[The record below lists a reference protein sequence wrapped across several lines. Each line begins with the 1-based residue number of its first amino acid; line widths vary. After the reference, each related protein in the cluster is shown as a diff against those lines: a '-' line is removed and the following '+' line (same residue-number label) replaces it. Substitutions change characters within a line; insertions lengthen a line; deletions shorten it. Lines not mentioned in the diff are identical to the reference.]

1 MNTRLQEL
9 AEQAEQ
15 YVNNAMDERA
25 NNKDFT
31 FGDIDEMYDK
41 KFAELIVR
49 ECIAKAEEESER
61 YLTWN
66 TEDCNRFSKV
76 MQNYKE
82 LLKEHFGVE
91 E

>member
-1 MNTRLQEL
+1 MNERIKEL
-9 AEQAEQ
+9 WDKAAQAAAAYPSGQNNSWETQ
-15 YVNNAMDERA
+15 VNFME
-25 NNKDFT
+25 
-31 FGDIDEMYDK
+31 